1 MILSTRCSPT
11 RGEAMIIGMG
21 RRAVLARIDINAGL
35 NEYANEVA
43 EENELWRKLQEEMT
57 QDYDLFIAEFEKE
70 TRDAVAALHLHCLDY
85 EVQIEDLTV
94 PAIRRIIDND
104 ELDADSVQQVLI
116 DWYRNPFEYPDNFL
130 ADAVIHLRGAHL

>member
-1 MILSTRCSPT
+1 
-11 RGEAMIIGMG
+11 MIIGMG